1 MSEFNPYTSDPFA
14 SDNTENG
21 GNPYQQEEDISKEN
35 INKTDSNKLNDSFV
49 TYGNPNSNNY
59 YKPSN
64 DTSDN
69 FTSVNNTPINSTPIN
84 AIPTN
89 VYTGGSTED
98 KNKNLAVAS
107 MVLGLI
113 SMITFC
119 ICVGE
124 VLAIV
129 AIILGAVYLSKST
142 DGKHKGNAITGIIT
156 GILSIASFIVFIIW
170 ALTLGDE
177 EDIIDYSSSISE
189 FVDEAFAE
197 DYSEDYSEDYD
208 FDINFDVSQSDEIK
222 DVALN
227 DILMKSTGIL
237 LDDDEEI
244 QVYLGEMY
252 EDAWITDYDTLRGWL
267 TVEGYKYYDSQS
279 YLDIKGYYSSDDEL
293 DNLKTYYGVKNPKA
307 IDKKDGSL
315 AYGVDE
321 NDQTLFFLTCFLD
334 DDNIKY
340 TLTIFAQNDDDI
352 AFVNK
357 YLKYLHNEIGISDF
371 SKDINL

>member
-35 INKTDSNKLNDSFV
+35 INKTDNNKLNDSFV
-49 TYGNPNSNNY
+49 TYGDPNSNNF
-59 YKPSN
+59 YKPTN
-64 DTSDN
+64 DY
-69 FTSVNNTPINSTPIN
+69 STPIN

-107 MVLGLI
+107 LVLGLI

-156 GILSIASFIVFIIW
+156 GSLSIASFIVFIIW

-197 DYSEDYSEDYD
+197 DYSEDYDI
-208 FDINFDVSQSDEIK
+208 DINFDVSQSDEIK

-227 DILMKSTGIL
+227 DVLMKSTGIL
-237 LDDDEEI
+237 LDDEDI